1 LLFGFSR
8 TLDLGQVFYWMDWIS
23 QDKFRF
29 SGSGSL
35 VFGFSSASGPT
46 ELDNWIRA
54 LTLVFFHRIIEK

>member
-1 LLFGFSR
+1 
-8 TLDLGQVFYWMDWIS
+8 MDWIS